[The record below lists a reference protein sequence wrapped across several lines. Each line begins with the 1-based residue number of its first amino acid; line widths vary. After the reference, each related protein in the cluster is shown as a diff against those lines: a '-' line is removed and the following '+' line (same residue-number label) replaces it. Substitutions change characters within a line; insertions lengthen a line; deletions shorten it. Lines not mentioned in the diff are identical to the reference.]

1 MKPPLTLPTLGLF
14 MLCGWAAAADPR
26 PAVELACVAHGMGPL
41 LECTVR
47 VAREGQPLPGLQV
60 SLGATMPSMPM
71 AHSVKPVAAAPTG
84 RPGEY
89 RGTLALEM
97 NGAWAVQ
104 VDLAGP
110 ADQTGQTGQPGRP
123 LRDRVVRT
131 LAVDECPGDRRC
143 PVAVARPGAA
153 GTGHGAHKH

>member
-1 MKPPLTLPTLGLF
+1 MNPHRPWPAVGL
-14 MLCGWAAAADPR
+14 MALCASAAAWAADPR
-26 PAVELACVAHGMGPL
+26 PAVDLACVAHGMGPL

-47 VAREGQPLPGLQV
+47 VARGDQPWPGLQV

-71 AHSVKPVAAAPTG
+71 AHSVKPVAAVPTG

-104 VDLAGP
+104 VDLSR
-110 ADQTGQTGQPGRP
+110 QTGIP

-131 LAVDECPGDRRC
+131 LAVDDCPGDRRC
-143 PVAVARPGAA
+143 PVAPTRPGAA
-153 GTGHGAHKH
+153 SAGQAKHKH